1 MTSNNAIA
9 IKSGNY
15 MCKKLTSYHFIWSDR
30 RDYSVPYDQCFS
42 HNLFK
47 TPLMKNGSSLRSNKA
62 MVFRILGFPG
72 GSAGKE
78 STCNAGA
85 GFNPWVGKIPW
96 RRERLP
102 TPLFWPG
109 EFHGL
114 YTVRGAANSWTRL
127 NNFHVH
133 SEFYIVIQKFKR
145 PTSFV
150 FHLCETAN
158 EEPLH
163 EDKPLHVKKSD
174 LLKNSNWD
182 DVHLE

>member
-1 MTSNNAIA
+1 
-9 IKSGNY
+9 
-15 MCKKLTSYHFIWSDR
+15 
-30 RDYSVPYDQCFS
+30 
-42 HNLFK
+42 
-47 TPLMKNGSSLRSNKA
+47 MKNGSSLRSNKA

-114 YTVRGAANSWTRL
+114 YTVRGAEQLSLSFRIL
-127 NNFHVH
+127 YG
-133 SEFYIVIQKFKR
+133 YIEIQEAHFFCF
-145 PTSFV
+145 PS
-150 FHLCETAN
+150 L
-158 EEPLH
+158 
-163 EDKPLHVKKSD
+163 
-174 LLKNSNWD
+174 
-182 DVHLE
+182 